1 MRAFISRTGTGICK
15 PPATSDA
22 GCHPLSRLVTDRPGE
37 NEATGADESITFI
50 ITDDIDR
57 LRGHKPR
64 VSLL

>member
-1 MRAFISRTGTGICK
+1 MRAFVSRTGTGICK

-22 GCHPLSRLVTDRPGE
+22 GCHPLSRLVTDGPGE
-37 NEATGADESITFI
+37 NKATGADESITFI

-64 VSLL
+64 VSLR